1 MKLKVGFSG
10 ESLLRILPI
19 WVNLIDPAPE
29 ARREHYGMQMGR
41 FVCVCFLPELSPS
54 PQKWGISMFYGLSS
68 GRLCLLRAVQ
78 CGPSLKGACLLTFLM
93 RPIAWRRG
101 TVSPESANF
110 LLFPLLSAS
119 IWRLEIPF
127 QLFAGDCDNLLWLL
141 LLLPRAM
148 PKRGTGAA
156 LRRLLSGSYLLFLCE
171 IGVRF
176 RALLE
181 VCRIS
186 SAFFLLFQLSFFH
199 FHLGCSWLVC
209 SLMLGLPVAVNKWAP
224 LTHSLLTA
232 SRVQFGMWD
241 SGELCW
247 VFEGICVVVRGYP
260 RPLRILTP
268 IFIR

>member
-41 FVCVCFLPELSPS
+41 FVCVFSSRVVALSTEVRNINVLWPFFRS
-54 PQKWGISMFYGLSS
+54 SVSITSYAVWPQPQ
-68 GRLCLLRAVQ
+68 GRLLAHLPDVQ
-78 CGPSLKGACLLTFLM
+78 
-93 RPIAWRRG
+93 PIAWRRG

-110 LLFPLLSAS
+110 PLFPLLSAS

-209 SLMLGLPVAVNKWAP
+209 SLMLGLPVAVNKWPP

-260 RPLRILTP
+260 RPLRILPP